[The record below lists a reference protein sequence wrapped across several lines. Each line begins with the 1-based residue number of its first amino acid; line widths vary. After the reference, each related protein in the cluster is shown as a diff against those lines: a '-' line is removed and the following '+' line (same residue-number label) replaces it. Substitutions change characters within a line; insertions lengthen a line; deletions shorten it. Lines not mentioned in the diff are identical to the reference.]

1 MASFTA
7 FLTSSCNFC
16 NSSGL
21 LIFEISA
28 CVGSSIDGMPCLLK
42 NAHSIHFLVSSFPSI
57 ITPQIAS
64 GKFVSVG
71 KTFMSSGIQ
80 SKTKV

>member
-1 MASFTA
+1 
-7 FLTSSCNFC
+7 
-16 NSSGL
+16 
-21 LIFEISA
+21 
-28 CVGSSIDGMPCLLK
+28 
-42 NAHSIHFLVSSFPSI
+42 IHFLVSSFPSI

-80 SKTKV
+80 SKTKVILSQTFNSQVSDISHSLFSLLITSLIILC